1 MHQTVTKDIFIDRFL
16 NSSYLGG
23 GWDRLTLGALFD
35 YLEELEESCDINVEF
50 DPVAINC
57 DYTPWY
63 SVEDFLDAYSDHYKS
78 ALKEY
83 KDEGKEINTPYQ
95 LKEFLEEQGDVHDF
109 IEVEEGIEG
118 SESFITNSF

>member
-1 MHQTVTKDIFIDRFL
+1 MHQTVTQDIFIDTFL

-23 GWDRLTLGALFD
+23 GWDRATLGALFD
-35 YLEELEESCDINVEF
+35 YLEELEESCDIKIEF
-50 DPVAINC
+50 DPVAINS
-57 DYTPWY
+57 DFTPWY
-63 SVEDFLDAYSDHYKS
+63 SVEEFLDNYSDNYES
-78 ALKEY
+78 ALKKY